1 MEYLIVKWLHILSST
16 VLFGTGIGSAY
27 YMLFTSL
34 TRDAH
39 AVAQVVRLV
48 VIADWVFTTT
58 TIVLQPLTGFYLIHL
73 MGGAY
78 TLSQAWIYWTII
90 LYLVAGAAWLPVV
103 WMQIKMR
110 DIAQAAAADGT
121 ELPAKYWYFLKWWT
135 ALGCVAFFALIVV
148 FYLMVAKPF

>member
-1 MEYLIVKWLHILSST
+1 MEYLIAKWLHILSST

-39 AVAQVVRLV
+39 AVASVVRLV

-58 TIVLQPLTGFYLIHL
+58 TIILQPLTGFYLIHL
-73 MGGAY
+73 MGY
-78 TLSQAWIYWTII
+78 PLSSPWIFWSIV
-90 LYLVAGAAWLPVV
+90 LYFVAGAAWLPVV

-110 DIAQAAAADGT
+110 DLARAAAASGT
-121 ELPAKYWYFLKWWT
+121 ELPPRYWTFLKWWT
-135 ALGCVAFFALIVV
+135 TLGFVAFGALVVV
-148 FYLMVAKPF
+148 FYLMVAKPM

>member
-1 MEYLIVKWLHILSST
+1 MEYIIAKWLHVLSST

-39 AVAQVVRLV
+39 AVASVVRLV
-48 VIADWVFTTT
+48 VIADWVFTST
-58 TIVLQPLTGFYLIHL
+58 TIVLQPLTGFYMIHL
-73 MGGAY
+73 MGY
-78 TLSQAWIYWTII
+78 PLSSPWILWTIV

-110 DIAQAAAADGT
+110 DIAQTAAASGS
-121 ELPAKYWYFLKWWT
+121 ELPQRYWTFLKWWT
-135 ALGCVAFFALIVV
+135 ALGFVAFGALVVV
-148 FYLMVAKPF
+148 FYLMVAKPM

>member
-39 AVAQVVRLV
+39 AVASVVRLV

-58 TIVLQPLTGFYLIHL
+58 TIILQPLTGFYLMHL
-73 MGGAY
+73 IGY
-78 TLSQAWIYWTII
+78 PLSAKWIAWSVV
-90 LYLVAGAAWLPVV
+90 LYLVALAAWLPVV

-110 DIAQAAAADGT
+110 DLAQQAAGLRT
-121 ELPAKYWYFLKWWT
+121 PLPPKYWFYLKWWV
-135 ALGCVAFFALIVV
+135 ALGFVAFFAFVTV
-148 FYLMVAKPF
+148 FYLMVAKPA

>member
-1 MEYLIVKWLHILSST
+1 VEYLIVKTVHILSST

-39 AVAQVVRLV
+39 AVASVVRLV

-58 TIVLQPLTGFYLIHL
+58 TIVIQPLTGLYLIHL
-73 MGGAY
+73 MGYPLA
-78 TLSQAWIYWTII
+78 SSWILWSI
-90 LYLVAGAAWLPVV
+90 LLYFAAGAAWLPVV

-110 DIAQAAAADGT
+110 DMARVAAASNSP
-121 ELPAKYWYFLKWWT
+121 LPPKYWTYLKLWT
-135 ALGCVAFFALIVV
+135 ALGVIAFGALVVV
-148 FYLMVAKPF
+148 FYLMVAKPV